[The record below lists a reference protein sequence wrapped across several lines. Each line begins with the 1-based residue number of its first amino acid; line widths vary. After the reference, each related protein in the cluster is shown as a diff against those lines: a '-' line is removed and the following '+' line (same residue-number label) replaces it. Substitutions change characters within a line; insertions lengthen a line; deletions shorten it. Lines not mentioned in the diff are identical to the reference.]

1 MVARQIFSVSS
12 RVVQNDWLLCWKW
25 YYLGYWWLLE
35 ILNWATWTENV
46 SSNKYF
52 IVYFI
57 VFHEENRVFLLAQMG
72 SLIFTRFWLLADS
85 AKPLSL
91 WISAKLSNLRNPS
104 WVLKKK
110 GKSHSN
116 SCISWYLTYSKMPF
130 PGACQCLPVGPGLYG
145 SENGISRGQNDD
157 KPWETR
163 NHQHHQ
169 LWANLFSDKA
179 VFTVYILDLDQSPTW
194 TVKQEIWRSPVRG
207 NADIPAF

>member
-1 MVARQIFSVSS
+1 M
-12 RVVQNDWLLCWKW
+12 
-25 YYLGYWWLLE
+25 
-35 ILNWATWTENV
+35 ENV
-46 SSNKYF
+46 STNKYF

-57 VFHEENRVFLLAQMG
+57 VFHEENGVFLLAQMG

-85 AKPLSL
+85 AKPLSV
-91 WISAKLSNLRNPS
+91 WISAKPSNLRNPS

-110 GKSHSN
+110 RKSHSN

-130 PGACQCLPVGPGLYG
+130 PGACQRLPVGPGLYG
-145 SENGISRGQNDD
+145 SVNGISRGQNDD

-169 LWANLFSDKA
+169 LWGSLFSDKA
-179 VFTVYILDLDQSPTW
+179 IFTVYILDLDQGPTW
-194 TVKQEIWRSPVRG
+194 TVKQEIWRSLIRG